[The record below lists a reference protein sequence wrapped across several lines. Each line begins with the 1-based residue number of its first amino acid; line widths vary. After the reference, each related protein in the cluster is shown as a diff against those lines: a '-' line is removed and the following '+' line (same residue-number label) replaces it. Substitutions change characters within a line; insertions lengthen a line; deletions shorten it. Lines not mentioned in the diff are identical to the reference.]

1 MVAHCLQAHNHKW
14 TFMSNLF
21 NINTTEFITYYA
33 GEFTPL
39 RGAALRV
46 RRGDA
51 AAGPGRIIYR
61 ICESS
66 MI

>member
-1 MVAHCLQAHNHKW
+1 
-14 TFMSNLF
+14 MSNLF